1 MTVPRWRLPAVPRAS
16 GVGLTSGRAQS
27 AMVDALRVA
36 GIRDERVL
44 SVMLSVP
51 RHQFIEAGFASRA
64 YEDVALPI
72 GHEQTISKPS
82 TVAKMMEHGL
92 QHQIKPVKQMKVLEV
107 GTGCGYQAAV
117 LAALFGEVVSIERIR
132 SLHELA
138 RENVRTMRLKN
149 LRLVFGDGLLG
160 VPQEAPYDIILV
172 AAAGLE
178 IPDELLL
185 QLCLGGRLV
194 APVAEVDGAQA
205 MHVVERVGQSDWRL
219 TRLDAARFVPLKS
232 GTR

>member
-27 AMVDALRVA
+27 AMVDALRSA
-36 GIRDERVL
+36 GVRDERVL

-51 RHQFIEAGFASRA
+51 RHHFIASRA

-138 RENVRTMRLKN
+138 RENLRTMRLQN

-205 MHVVERVGQSDWRL
+205 MHVVERVALSDWRL

>member
-1 MTVPRWRLPAVPRAS
+1 MTVPRWRLPDLPRVS
-16 GVGLTSGRAQS
+16 GVGLTSNRAQS
-27 AMVDALRVA
+27 AMVDGLRHL

-44 SVMLSVP
+44 GALGSVP
-51 RHQFIEAGFASRA
+51 RHQFIEAGLASRA

-72 GHEQTISKPS
+72 GYEQTISKPS
-82 TVAKMMEHGL
+82 TVAKMLELGL
-92 QHQIKPVKQMKVLEV
+92 QNQTKLAKQMKALEV

-117 LAALFGEVVSIERIR
+117 MASVFGEVFSIERIR

-138 RENVRTMRLKN
+138 RDKLRTSRLGN

-160 VPQEAPYDIILV
+160 VPAGAPYDVIIV
-172 AAAGLE
+172 AAAGLA

-185 QLCLGGRLV
+185 QLHVGGRLV
-194 APVAEVDGAQA
+194 APVAEADGAQA
-205 MHVVERVGQSDWRL
+205 MHFVERVAQADWRL
-219 TRLDAARFVPLKS
+219 TRLDAARFVPLKA